1 MKKIL
6 LFIAL
11 ISTLTTF
18 SQNYNDSASC
28 RQTISMYRKI
38 ESKLQSNVTAQN
50 NLLKSKNSEISVL
63 NESIIKNNKQIKKQ
77 TIYKLMSIIGNVG
90 LAFYIIKTK

>member
-18 SQNYNDSASC
+18 SQNYNDS
-28 RQTISMYRKI
+28 
-38 ESKLQSNVTAQN
+38 
-50 NLLKSKNSEISVL
+50 SKNSEISVL

-77 TIYKLMSIIGNVG
+77 RIYKWMSIIGNVG
-90 LAFYIIKTK
+90 LACYIIKTK